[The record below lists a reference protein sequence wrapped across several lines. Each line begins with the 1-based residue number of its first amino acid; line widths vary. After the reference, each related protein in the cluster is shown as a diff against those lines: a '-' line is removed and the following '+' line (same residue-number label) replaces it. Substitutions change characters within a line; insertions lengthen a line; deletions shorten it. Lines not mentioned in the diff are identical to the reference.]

1 MKFED
6 QENPDKGELGD
17 ADIKNV
23 IKNVDENQIVS
34 FCLIDPINSYKK
46 YYNGRL
52 SNCWPLELL
61 TYFLT

>member
-34 FCLIDPINSYKK
+34 FCLSMRRGK
-46 YYNGRL
+46 L
-52 SNCWPLELL
+52 
-61 TYFLT
+61 